1 MQVEFTGLTGEV
13 RFDDHGRRDYFKL
26 DLIEKRRVNMV
37 KTGIWYPDSGV
48 NYTVSVEEQDE
59 MVQLA
64 LQNMTLRVVTVV
76 VCTSQKFRG
85 LATMILVS
93 FLIVIL
99 GQKTA
104 NFFKNS
110 QILFP
115 MKPKVISEECFSI
128 DIVFFL
134 NRTLHM

>member
-85 LATMILVS
+85 LAKMILVS
-93 FLIVIL
+93 F
-99 GQKTA
+99 
-104 NFFKNS
+104 
-110 QILFP
+110 
-115 MKPKVISEECFSI
+115 
-128 DIVFFL
+128 
-134 NRTLHM
+134 

>member
-1 MQVEFTGLTGEV
+1 MTGEV

-76 VCTSQKFRG
+76 VCMYCRQKFRG
-85 LATMILVS
+85 LAKMILVS
-93 FLIVIL
+93 FWIIMLDE
-99 GQKTA
+99 KTA
-104 NFFKNS
+104 NCCYSLGKKYN
-110 QILFP
+110 
-115 MKPKVISEECFSI
+115 
-128 DIVFFL
+128 
-134 NRTLHM
+134 

>member
-1 MQVEFTGLTGEV
+1 MTGEV

-76 VCTSQKFRG
+76 VCIYLPKIQPRG
-85 LATMILVS
+85 LAKIILVS
-93 FLIVIL
+93 F
-99 GQKTA
+99 
-104 NFFKNS
+104 
-110 QILFP
+110 
-115 MKPKVISEECFSI
+115 
-128 DIVFFL
+128 
-134 NRTLHM
+134 

>member
-85 LATMILVS
+85 
-93 FLIVIL
+93 FLKKL
-99 GQKTA
+99 QT
-104 NFFKNS
+104 
-110 QILFP
+110 
-115 MKPKVISEECFSI
+115 FSKI
-128 DIVFFL
+128 AKFYFL
-134 NRTLHM
+134 